1 MKKSYVYEAPF
12 YFIEVVLVGITS
24 VVVLLIALFLAI
36 FYPIVPKELLL
47 LLAVI
52 AGYQSWNTFVSLSN
66 PETVTISDTSI
77 SFSGFNRIHEYRIQD
92 IETFLVRPFP
102 SSGKAYVRVNKHGI
116 LKGRYWVPTKM
127 FDDGKELF
135 DYLIDLEYKIH
146 PNSIKA
152 KARRVNTAYIMKQRS
167 KSKNV

>member
-1 MKKSYVYEAPF
+1 MKKSYVYEAPY

-24 VVVLLIALFLAI
+24 VVVLLLALLLAI

-66 PETVTISDTSI
+66 PETVTISDASI
-77 SFSGFNRIHEYRIQD
+77 SFSGFQRTHEYQIQD
-92 IETFLVRPFP
+92 IKTFLVRPFP
-102 SSGKAYVRVNKHGI
+102 SSGKTYVRINKHGL

-127 FDDGKELF
+127 FCNGKELF
-135 DYLIDLEYKIH
+135 DYLVDLEYKIH

-152 KARRVNTAYIMKQRS
+152 KARRVNTAYLMKKRS
-167 KSKNV
+167 QNKNV